1 MKRCFLFVILLFVCV
16 LAYQKNLMA
25 DTIKPFALRCESTDW
40 WRTKNGW
47 ESFKWVDHTST
58 TNTSYRLVTNE
69 APTEVSTRRSVVSVS
84 AFVDKDL
91 NIISYTVRDV
101 YVDRT
106 NGYKYDINKV
116 APATYDLVNGKFY
129 TEMTEDE
136 KRSLWAAYTNKVVT
150 ADIARESRWTAP
162 AKFDISKTPKEYLK
176 ELLKDRKWSELT
188 PDEQS
193 EIKDE
198 LKTYTSEWQR
208 INDPKT
214 YFGLEWHVRYEWFRD
229 DETEQ
234 QKKAR
239 TENSSRRG
247 RRRLQ
252 TSDMSLTAASSAERV
267 SEMRAAERKAQDEH
281 SKWCKAQLVDWDA
294 LD

>member
-1 MKRCFLFVILLFVCV
+1 MKRYFLFVILLFICI
-16 LAYQKNLMA
+16 LACQQGLMA
-25 DTIKPFALRCESTDW
+25 DTIKPFALSCESKDW

-47 ESFKWVDHTST
+47 ESFMWVDHTST

-69 APTEVSTRRSVVSVS
+69 APTKVSNRRSVS
-84 AFVDKDL
+84 ALVDKDL
-91 NIISYTVRDV
+91 NIISYTVSDA

-106 NGYKYDINKV
+106 DGYKYDIDKV

-136 KRSLWAAYTNKVVT
+136 KRGLWIAYTNKVVT
-150 ADIARESRWTAP
+150 ADKAREARWTAP
-162 AKFDISKTPKEYLK
+162 AKFDISKTPKEYLT

-193 EIKDE
+193 ELKDE

-214 YFGLEWHVRYEWFRD
+214 YFGLEWHMRYEWFRD

-239 TENSSRRG
+239 AENATRRG
-247 RRRLQ
+247 RRRLP
-252 TSDMSLTAASSAERV
+252 TSDVSLTAASSAKRV
-267 SEMRAAERKAQDEH
+267 AEMRAAESKAQDEY
-281 SKWCKAQLVDWDA
+281 SEWCKAQLVDWDA